1 MTARVTAMLR
11 LQSTVGGSIA
21 ITVVSPFE
29 NEWFS
34 VADAVL
40 LLTVWAETPDL
51 IRGRFE
57 HRESG
62 AVAYFQSSDSSMR
75 RLAEMIHL
83 MGPLPN

>member
-1 MTARVTAMLR
+1 MTERVNAMLQ
-11 LQSTVGGSIA
+11 LQSTVDGSIT

-40 LLTVWAETPDL
+40 LLTLWAESPDV

-57 HRESG
+57 HRGSG
-62 AVAYFQSSDSSMR
+62 AVAYFQSSDSSLR
-75 RLAEMIHL
+75 RLAEIIHL
-83 MGPLPN
+83 VGPLPN